1 MPHLQISGNRKH
13 RCLLKCII
21 FHVRRSYVYDFKHV
35 VFVVFFFFLLP
46 CIESLA
52 FQAVKFKKADLENTV
67 TFIFEC

>member
-1 MPHLQISGNRKH
+1 M
-13 RCLLKCII
+13 
-21 FHVRRSYVYDFKHV
+21 YDFKHV
-35 VFVVFFFFLLP
+35 VFVVVFFFLLP

>member
-1 MPHLQISGNRKH
+1 MALNM
-13 RCLLKCII
+13 LFL
-21 FHVRRSYVYDFKHV
+21 F
-35 VFVVFFFFLLP
+35 FFFFLLP